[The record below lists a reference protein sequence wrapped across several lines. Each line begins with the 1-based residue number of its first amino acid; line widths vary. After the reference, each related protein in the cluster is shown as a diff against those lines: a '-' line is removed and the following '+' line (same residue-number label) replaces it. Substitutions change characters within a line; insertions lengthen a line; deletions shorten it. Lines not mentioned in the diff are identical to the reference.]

1 MVPRYLLRKL
11 VEGGSHGI
19 AVSGPM
25 TFVEEASWYEDS
37 RLLMW
42 RSRTSE
48 VRRFEI
54 INIQQYCRS
63 DEAAPEQSAQCV
75 VVARSSLPL
84 GKMLHADALIVAGTA
99 NVGNPS
105 NGLHKYDTVGDGI
118 VQVVTCI
125 GKRHRRLM

>member
-1 MVPRYLLRKL
+1 
-11 VEGGSHGI
+11 
-19 AVSGPM
+19 M
-25 TFVEEASWYEDS
+25 TFVEEASWCEDS
-37 RLLMW
+37 RFLMW

-54 INIQQYCRS
+54 INIQHVQQYCRS
-63 DEAAPEQSAQCV
+63 DKAALEQSAQCV
-75 VVARSSLPL
+75 VVARSSLAL

-99 NVGNPS
+99 TVGNPS
-105 NGLHKYDTVGDGI
+105 NGLYKYDTVGNGV